1 MKGSGFSVQSSA
13 ALVTQDRQRLVEAG
27 RLVKAVVSAE
37 ARSQRGRVPGRGRM
51 SGSRAG
57 HLLVGEHSSDA
68 TVGGGKHGQKAVPG
82 GSRELRSQPCLLQGR
97 APGPIPAS
105 CPHRLGGAYVLRSWS
120 RHTRST
126 SCCVMP
132 VSRIRLCRRK
142 LLPGTGG
149 LGGGSIFFF
158 FFFLIEG

>member
-1 MKGSGFSVQSSA
+1 
-13 ALVTQDRQRLVEAG
+13 
-27 RLVKAVVSAE
+27 
-37 ARSQRGRVPGRGRM
+37 M
-51 SGSRAG
+51 SGSGAG

-132 VSRIRLCRRK
+132 VQEEFVAWNRRVGWRK
-142 LLPGTGG
+142 YL
-149 LGGGSIFFF
+149 FF